1 MLFYLKYLKILIVI
15 KHLFCAYLKKINS
28 DPLAFGDEAN
38 DSILTGDDSSSP
50 ALESPT
56 LLQFGN
62 GQSGG
67 FHEVY
72 VST

>member
-1 MLFYLKYLKILIVI
+1 MFDIFFVNIFDL
-15 KHLFCAYLKKINS
+15 
-28 DPLAFGDEAN
+28 DPLPFGDEAG
-38 DSILTGDDSSSP
+38 DSMLIGDDITSP

-62 GQSGG
+62 GLSGG